1 MLDESHPIHAAIDKM
16 TDLGFKGITA
26 IANSST
32 IPNHVPIQVPVVGLN
47 GASNFSIF
55 TLDAT
60 STPEFNDF
68 IYVSVE
74 EGTEN
79 LLEAVPVSKAPQ
91 IYDDQAMETV
101 LRDKFPGQSFEIVP
115 GYFWEPCFELR
126 SYLSV
131 ARRFILEG
139 KEMFLLPNGI
149 VINQLTKSDIGGT

>member
-1 MLDESHPIHAAIDKM
+1 M

-26 IANSST
+26 ITTSSI
-32 IPNHVPIQVPVVGLN
+32 IPHLASIPILVTGLN

-55 TLDAT
+55 SLDAT

-74 EGTEN
+74 EGAEN
-79 LLEAVPVSKAPQ
+79 VLEVVPVSKAPQ
-91 IYDDQAMETV
+91 IYDDQAMESV
-101 LRDKFPGQSFEIVP
+101 LRDKFPGQAFEIVP

-131 ARRFILEG
+131 ARRFRLEG
-139 KEMFLLPNGI
+139 KEMFLLPDGI
-149 VINQLTKSDIGGT
+149 VVNQLSKSGIGGA